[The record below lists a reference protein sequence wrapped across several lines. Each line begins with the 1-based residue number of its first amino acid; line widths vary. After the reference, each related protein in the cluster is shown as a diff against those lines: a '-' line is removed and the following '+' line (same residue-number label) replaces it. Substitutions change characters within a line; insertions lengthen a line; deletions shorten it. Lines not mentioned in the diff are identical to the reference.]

1 MTPPLSMNPQR
12 RADIHFVLGLLAA
25 VALLVAFIL
34 SIHAAS

>member
-1 MTPPLSMNPQR
+1 MTPQR
-12 RADIHFVLGLLAA
+12 RADLQFVLGLLAA